1 MQSKN
6 IKWINTARALC
17 MISVYLLHSEFYYGD
32 AGFSYGYA
40 LTPFYVNAYFF
51 ISGYLLFKKYMKVP
65 GTVCFPKNKY
75 HKMIANVAFRLIIP
89 LSSFQP

>member
-40 LTPFYVNAYFF
+40 LTPFYVNAFF
-51 ISGYLLFKKYMKVP
+51 FYQRLSAFQKIHESSGNGLFPQKQ
-65 GTVCFPKNKY
+65 
-75 HKMIANVAFRLIIP
+75 IP
-89 LSSFQP
+89 

>member
-40 LTPFYVNAYFF
+40 LTPFYVNAFFF
-51 ISGYLLFKKYMKVP
+51 ISG
-65 GTVCFPKNKY
+65 
-75 HKMIANVAFRLIIP
+75 
-89 LSSFQP
+89 